1 MAETRTVKIYKS
13 LITGIPA
20 FALALAVMFA
30 APVIVDVAGAQES
43 EAPERKTRKTP
54 AMREKTYKQLSEA
67 QVAAEA
73 ENYQAA
79 LNILNSLSRDDS
91 LNSYEK
97 AQMYNFYAFIYY
109 SQDRYRDAIRAYENV
124 LAQPEL
130 PEALENGTIYSLA
143 QLYFQ
148 SEDYRKSIQL
158 MERWFRIAKNPGPEP
173 YVIVAQ
179 AYYQLKDYRNALP
192 NIETAMRIAR
202 QQGKRVKENWL
213 LLQRLFYYELND
225 YAKSE
230 EVLKELIRLYPK
242 KIYYTQLSA
251 TYHELND
258 DKKQLAA
265 LELAH
270 MQGMLT
276 QGRELLNLA
285 QLYVA
290 NGVPYKGAKILQ
302 EGIDNNVIEARE
314 SNLRLL
320 SQSWFMAG
328 EFEEAIPPLRRAAQ
342 ISDDG
347 DLYVRLAQS
356 YLNLE
361 RHAEAVEAL
370 RAGLQKG
377 GVRRPGDAQVM
388 LGMSLYELDRLEQAR
403 SAFTVAANY
412 DANERT
418 ARQWINHIGK
428 EAERRA
434 ELARALN

>member
-302 EGIDNNVIEARE
+302 EGIDNNVIEARD

>member
-1 MAETRTVKIYKS
+1 MRRKLNF
-13 LITGIPA
+13 LIRQLPML
-20 FALALAVMFA
+20 ALALLSVAIAPAVVETA
-30 APVIVDVAGAQES
+30 AAQEA
-43 EAPERKTRKTP
+43 EQPERKTRKTP

-73 ENYQAA
+73 DNYQQA
-79 LNILNSLSRDDS
+79 LAILNKLRGDDS
-91 LNSYEK
+91 LNSYER

-109 SQDRYRDAIRAYENV
+109 SQDRYNDAVRAYENV
-124 LAQPEL
+124 LAQPDL

-148 SEDYRKSIQL
+148 SENYRKSIEY
-158 MERWFRIAKNPGPEP
+158 MERWFRVANNPGPEP

-179 AYYQLKDYRNALP
+179 AYYQLKDYRKALP

-202 QQGKRVKENWL
+202 QQGKPVKENWL

-225 YAKSE
+225 YPKSE
-230 EVLKELIRLYPK
+230 QVLKELIRLYPK
-242 KIYYTQLSA
+242 KAYYTQLSA
-251 TYHELND
+251 VYHELND

-265 LELAH
+265 LEMAH
-270 MQGMLT
+270 LQGMLDS
-276 QGRELLNLA
+276 GREILNLA

-302 EGIDNNVIEARE
+302 EAVDNNLVEIKE

-328 EFEEAIPPLRRAAQ
+328 EFEKAIPPLQRAAQ
-342 ISDDG
+342 LSDDG

-361 RHAEAVEAL
+361 RHVEAVEAL
-370 RAGLQKG
+370 RAGLAKG

-388 LGMSLYELDRLEQAR
+388 LGMSLYELDRLDQAR
-403 SAFTVAANY
+403 SAFRVASNY
-412 DANERT
+412 EANERT
-418 ARQWINHIGK
+418 ARQWINHIGN
-428 EAERRA
+428 EENRRA

>member
-30 APVIVDVAGAQES
+30 VPVIVDVAGAQES

>member
-1 MAETRTVKIYKS
+1 MISTIRS
-13 LITGIPA
+13 LLRGLPA
-20 FALALAVMFA
+20 MLVVAALAFTLPAAVST
-30 APVIVDVAGAQES
+30 VGAQDS
-43 EAPERKTRKTP
+43 EQPERKTRKTP
-54 AMREKTYKQLSEA
+54 AMREKIYKQLSEA

-73 ENYQAA
+73 DNFQGA
-79 LNILNSLSRDDS
+79 LAILNKLRGDDS

-109 SQDRYRDAIRAYENV
+109 SQDRYNDAVRAYENV
-124 LAQPEL
+124 LAQPDL

-148 SEDYRKSIQL
+148 SENYQKSIEY
-158 MERWFRIAKNPGPEP
+158 MERWFRVANNPGPDP

-179 AYYQLKDYRNALP
+179 AYYQLKDYRKALP

-202 QQGKRVKENWL
+202 QQGKPVKENWL

-230 EVLKELIRLYPK
+230 QVLKELIRLYPK
-242 KIYYTQLSA
+242 KVYYTQLSA

-270 MQGMLT
+270 LQGMLT
-276 QGRELLNLA
+276 QGREILNLA

-302 EGIDNNVIEARE
+302 EAVDNDVVEIKE

-328 EFEEAIPPLRRAAQ
+328 EYEKAIPPLRRAAQ

-347 DLYVRLAQS
+347 DLYIRLAQS

-361 RHAEAVEAL
+361 QHADAVEAL

-377 GVRRPGDAQVM
+377 GVKRPGDAQVM
-388 LGMSLYELDRLEQAR
+388 LGMSLYELDRLDQAR

-412 DANERT
+412 EGSART
-418 ARQWINHIGK
+418 ARQWINHIGN
-428 EAERRA
+428 EQTRRA

>member
-1 MAETRTVKIYKS
+1 MISNFRS
-13 LITGIPA
+13 LLRGLPA
-20 FALALAVMFA
+20 LMFA
-30 APVIVDVAGAQES
+30 AALMFALPTMVVTVQAQDAEQ
-43 EAPERKTRKTP
+43 PERKTRKTP
-54 AMREKTYKQLSEA
+54 AMREKIYKQLSEA

-73 ENYQAA
+73 DNFQGA
-79 LNILNSLSRDDS
+79 LGILNRLAGDDS

-109 SQDRYRDAIRAYENV
+109 SQDRYTDAQRAYENV
-124 LAQPEL
+124 LAQPNL
-130 PEALENGTIYSLA
+130 PEGLENGTIYSLA

-148 SEDYRKSIQL
+148 SENYRKSIEY
-158 MERWFRIAKNPGPEP
+158 MERWFQVANNPGPEP

-179 AYYQLKDYRNALP
+179 AYYQLKDYRRALP
-192 NIETAMRIAR
+192 NIETAMRIAN
-202 QQGKRVKENWL
+202 QQGKTVKENWL

-225 YAKSE
+225 FAKSE
-230 EVLKELIRLYPK
+230 QVLKQLIRLYPK

-258 DKKQLAA
+258 EKKQLAA
-265 LELAH
+265 MELAH
-270 MQGMLT
+270 LQGMLT
-276 QGRELLNLA
+276 QGREILNLA

-302 EGIDNNVIEARE
+302 EAVDNNVVEIKE

-328 EFEEAIPPLRRAAQ
+328 EYEKAIPPLQRAAQ
-342 ISDDG
+342 VSNDG
-347 DLYVRLAQS
+347 DLYIRLAQS

-361 RHAEAVEAL
+361 KHAEAVEAL

-377 GVRRPGDAQVM
+377 GVKRPGDAQVM
-388 LGMSLYELDRLEQAR
+388 LGMSLYELDRLDQAR

-412 DANERT
+412 DDASRT
-418 ARQWINHIGK
+418 AQQWLTHIGN
-428 EAERRA
+428 EQVRRA